1 MENPPPPERRS
12 RKTFLIIAIVIVLI
26 SCCCLAAVGGLGYY
40 LYSNG
45 QLEFNGGL
53 SFTGRGP
60 SEIQVINLSDGIIYA
75 RLERINDD
83 AEENSF
89 SGSLDLEPYDIAS
102 FRSLYKDT
110 YILQISVPSGAPPN
124 STCTLKIKGGQVYR
138 VVSVPEG
145 TVIAQDNKKVDSPEE
160 LDISTS
166 SLCQP

>member
-1 MENPPPPERRS
+1 METPPPKRS
-12 RKTFLIIAIVIVLI
+12 RKTCLIIAAIIVLI
-26 SCCCLAAVGGLGYY
+26 SICCVVTAGGVAYY

-45 QLEFNGGL
+45 QLDSNQIL
-53 SFTGRGP
+53 SFVGMGP

-89 SGSLDLEPYDIAS
+89 VGSHDLDPYDIAS
-102 FRSLYKDT
+102 FRSLYKDI
-110 YILQISVPSGAPPN
+110 YVLQISVPSGAPPDSN
-124 STCTLKIKGGQVYR
+124 CTLKIKGGQIYR

-145 TVIAQDNKKVDSPEE
+145 TVIARDNNKVDSAEE
-160 LDISTS
+160 LDINTS

>member
-1 MENPPPPERRS
+1 M
-12 RKTFLIIAIVIVLI
+12 
-26 SCCCLAAVGGLGYY
+26 
-40 LYSNG
+40 
-45 QLEFNGGL
+45 
-53 SFTGRGP
+53 GP

-102 FRSLYKDT
+102 FRSLSKDT
-110 YILQISVPSGAPPN
+110 YILQISVPNGLPPN

-138 VVSVPEG
+138 VVSIPEG
-145 TVIAQDNKKVDSPEE
+145 TVIARDKNKVDTAEE
-160 LDISTS
+160 LDINTS